1 MNGANVFL
9 CKGRVELRTNFYF
22 GSKKS
27 ARKSNCIKPI
37 KLSLVPGRITE
48 QFSFWLEKSGWKI
61 KLHQTGNKNKMELI
75 RSHFNERKCKRQ
87 SHMGNLSGEI
97 LFSHDRVTVTL
108 LCSALTSGQ
117 IEGAGVAQVLKEEIL
132 LTSWHLM
139 AVVRK
144 GKISPVHAVAS
155 NRTQWKRQ
163 CKWWNFALFFTFE
176 TLSSILGV
184 TFFNCWQLW
193 QRVPLIFRDLEKL
206 VCPTEAH
213 RRLWY
218 FFFTI
223 LKFLKIHKW
232 GVLSEKKVCWQ
243 IQSLE

>member
-1 MNGANVFL
+1 M
-9 CKGRVELRTNFYF
+9 
-22 GSKKS
+22 
-27 ARKSNCIKPI
+27 
-37 KLSLVPGRITE
+37 
-48 QFSFWLEKSGWKI
+48 
-61 KLHQTGNKNKMELI
+61 
-75 RSHFNERKCKRQ
+75 
-87 SHMGNLSGEI
+87 
-97 LFSHDRVTVTL
+97 TL

-117 IEGAGVAQVLKEEIL
+117 IVGVGVAQVLKKEIL

-184 TFFNCWQLW
+184 TFFNCRQLW
-193 QRVPLIFRDLEKL
+193 RRAPLISRDLEKL

-213 RRLWY
+213 RRLWC
-218 FFFTI
+218 FFSRFWNFWKFTNEGSRQKKGV
-223 LKFLKIHKW
+223 LTDSVPRVNKFL
-232 GVLSEKKVCWQ
+232 LNR
-243 IQSLE
+243 L